1 MFVKNVVDACYD
13 DIVGGITLHKGQ
25 TVTQPYTGSI
35 KDVPYYFLNERVSN
49 IEIALGNLFIHIVQ
63 E

>member
-13 DIVGGITLHKGQ
+13 NISGGIILHKGQ
-25 TVTQPYTGSI
+25 TTTQPYTGSI
-35 KDVPYYFLNERVSN
+35 KNIPYYFLNERVSN
-49 IEIALGNLFIHIVQ
+49 LEITTGNLFIHIVQ